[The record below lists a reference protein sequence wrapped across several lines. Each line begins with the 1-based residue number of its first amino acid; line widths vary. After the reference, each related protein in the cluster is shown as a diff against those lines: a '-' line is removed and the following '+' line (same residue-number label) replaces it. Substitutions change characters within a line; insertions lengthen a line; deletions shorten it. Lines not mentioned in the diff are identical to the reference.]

1 MRKDWFMHPPFNCW
15 NANIVDQI
23 AYLVERAN
31 EPDEVVWKAIKRCPP
46 KGGWSAEAKAFVY
59 AAYQYSD
66 KRRRKDTPQ

>member
-1 MRKDWFMHPPFNCW
+1 
-15 NANIVDQI
+15 VDQI

-46 KGGWSAEAKAFVY
+46 KGGWSAEAKAFVR

-66 KRRRKDTPQ
+66 KRRHKDTPQ